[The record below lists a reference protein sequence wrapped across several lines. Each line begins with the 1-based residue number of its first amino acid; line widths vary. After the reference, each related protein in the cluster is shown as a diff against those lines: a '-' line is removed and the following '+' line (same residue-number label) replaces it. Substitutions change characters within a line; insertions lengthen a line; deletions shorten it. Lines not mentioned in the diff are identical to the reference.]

1 MLVIDD
7 GFSDRFVLGE
17 ILRPAVSKSKPKT
30 NPILVNPKRHHLTH
44 SNGQKKVYTTPFFD
58 RLKYKIVKYIDPS
71 IPVLKCTKSSVQS
84 AKSSNLTLAPGMMGS
99 QHPHV
104 ASCHN
109 LRFFAAYTPNLC

>member
-7 GFSDRFVLGE
+7 GFSDRFVSGE
-17 ILRPAVSKSKPKT
+17 FLRPAVSKSKPKT
-30 NPILVNPKRHHLTH
+30 NPILVNAKRHHLTH

-58 RLKYKIVKYIDPS
+58 RLKYKIIKDIDPT
-71 IPVLKCTKSSVQS
+71 IPDLNCTKSCA
-84 AKSSNLTLAPGMMGS
+84 AKSSNLTLAPRGMMGS

-109 LRFFAAYTPNLC
+109 LGFFAAYTPNLC